1 MSADTGKWIL
11 YQTTNLINNK
21 IYIGVHKLS
30 NTIDSKRYLGSG
42 NALKLAIRKYGRKS
56 FTRTTLTEFN
66 CASEAYVA
74 EAGVVTKE
82 FCSREDTY
90 NIKTGGIGGLGG
102 RLGAKC
108 TEEHKAKIGAAN
120 KGKIISEA
128 HKVILR
134 AVNIGNKNCLG
145 RVHTEEA
152 RAKIKAA
159 RKNQIITEKHKAKM
173 RASKTGAKNHLS
185 LAVIINDTYYE
196 SANMAAKSENVPSTT
211 AMRRVKSNS
220 PQFANYRF
228 ATEEEKTQHHLPRIT
243 CGIVVWLIRIFT
255 SKTAIF

>member
-1 MSADTGKWIL
+1 MSKDTWIV
-11 YQTTNLINNK
+11 YQTTNLTNNK
-21 IYIGVHKLS
+21 VYVGVHKLS

-42 NALKLAIRKYGRKS
+42 KALKLAIEKYGRKS

-66 CASEAYVA
+66 YPKDAYAA
-74 EAGVVTKE
+74 EAEMVTE
-82 FCSREDTY
+82 AFCSRNDTY
-90 NIKTGGIGGLGG
+90 NIKIGGRGSTGVGLGVP
-102 RLGAKC
+102 LTA
-108 TEEHKAKIGAAN
+108 EHKAKIGAAN
-120 KGKIISEA
+120 KGQIISEE
-128 HKVILR
+128 HKAILK

-159 RKNQIITEKHKAKM
+159 RKNQIITEKHKAKIS
-173 RASKTGAKNHLS
+173 ASQTGAKNHLS
-185 LAVIINDTYYE
+185 LAVIVNDTYYE

-228 ATEEEKTQHHLPRIT
+228 ATKEEKTQHHLP
-243 CGIVVWLIRIFT
+243 
-255 SKTAIF
+255 